1 MSFPLFLSYYEDFKQ
16 VLIRNGIEF
25 NRLGQREAYYLFREH
40 PGEGSFGESVRV
52 PANDVLHIYR
62 PLRPGQIRGV
72 PWLSTVL
79 LKLYEL
85 DQYDDAELVRK
96 KTAAMFA
103 GFITRLD
110 PEANIMGEGESNE
123 QGVALS
129 GLEPGTIL
137 LDIDSPGGEVNGLFD
152 LSDFIYEARAL
163 KKIVATTND
172 DAYSAAYAIASSAE
186 KVYVSRTSGVGSIG
200 VIASHI
206 DQSGFDEKQGIKY
219 TTVFAGSRKKDLNP
233 HEPITSESVE
243 SLQKEVDRL
252 YEMFLQLIARNRGLS
267 TEKIRSTEA
276 GLYFGERAIEIGLAD
291 GITTFSEFIDNYR
304 RNNMTKTEIKEQA
317 IDIDD
322 LIEQGRCLGYESC
335 RKEVLEVI
343 RLCNLSKMPEKI
355 GEFIEQDVN
364 AKQAQEILMSIL
376 AERTK
381 KTEILSTIPQN
392 TPEDLMMQ
400 VAKSRAK
407 SGIL

>member
-1 MSFPLFLSYYEDFKQ
+1 MKQQAMWLNRPVMMEQRSFDLLSLHAGKHPTFKNIKHA
-16 VLIRNGIEF
+16 VRNNKKGIAVIPIHGI
-25 NRLGQREAYYLFREH
+25 LTKKSEAFD
-40 PGEGSFGESVRV
+40 
-52 PANDVLHIYR
+52 DVLGMTSYEK
-62 PLRPGQIRGV
+62 IR
-72 PWLSTVL
+72 
-79 LKLYEL
+79 E
-85 DQYDDAELVRK
+85 E
-96 KTAAMFA
+96 
-103 GFITRLD
+103 IE
-110 PEANIMGEGESNE
+110 EALIDEEVE
-123 QGVALS
+123 
-129 GLEPGTIL
+129 TII

-152 LSDFIYEARAL
+152 LADFIYEARKSEK
-163 KKIVATTND
+163 KKIVAIAND

-186 KVYVSRTSGVGSIG
+186 KVFVSRTSGVGSIG
-200 VIASHI
+200 IIASHI

-219 TTVFAGSRKKDLNP
+219 TTVFAGNRKNDLNP
-233 HEPITSESVE
+233 HEPITSESLE
-243 SLQKEVDRL
+243 SLQEEVDRL

-291 GITTFSEFIDNYR
+291 EVITYSEFIDNYR
-304 RNNMTKTEIKEQA
+304 SNSMNKVEIQA

-355 GEFIEQDVN
+355 GEFIEQNVN

-381 KTEILSTIPQN
+381 KAEILSTIPQSSA
-392 TPEDLMMQ
+392 EDLMMQ
-400 VAKSRAK
+400 
-407 SGIL
+407 

>member
-1 MSFPLFLSYYEDFKQ
+1 MTTQINWMNKPMMIEQRSFELLSLHAGKHPTFKNIKHTAENNVEKIAIIPIHGILTKKPGAFDDMLGMTSYEQIEEQIKQ
-16 VLIRNGIEF
+16 ALANSSIE
-25 NRLGQREAYYLFREH
+25 
-40 PGEGSFGESVRV
+40 
-52 PANDVLHIYR
+52 
-62 PLRPGQIRGV
+62 
-72 PWLSTVL
+72 
-79 LKLYEL
+79 
-85 DQYDDAELVRK
+85 
-96 KTAAMFA
+96 
-103 GFITRLD
+103 
-110 PEANIMGEGESNE
+110 
-123 QGVALS
+123 
-129 GLEPGTIL
+129 TIL

-152 LSDFIYEARAL
+152 LSDFIYEART
-163 KKIVATTND
+163 KKRIVAIAND

-186 KVYVSRTSGVGSIG
+186 KVLVTRTSGVGSIG

-219 TTVFAGSRKKDLNP
+219 TTVFAGSRKNDLNP

-276 GLYFGERAIEIGLAD
+276 GLYFGEKAIEIGLAD

-304 RNNMTKTEIKEQA
+304 RNMTKTEIKEQA

-335 RKEVLEVI
+335 RTEVLEVI

-355 GEFIEQDVN
+355 GEFIEQNVN

-381 KTEILSTIPQN
+381 KTEILSTIPQS

-400 VAKSRAK
+400 VAKSR
-407 SGIL
+407 GI